1 MTRSKFR
8 TILPIFL
15 LLLTLPLPACRKGAG
30 KTAVFQERVSI
41 SGAGGKLEQGGKISV
56 MIRRDRRRLEADR
69 PFPWMSLEAPGVLI
83 LRLDRDLLW
92 VLDPATRRFVEKEIP
107 IPTLSGRNERKRP
120 DLTITRSDI
129 AVTKPG
135 VRKKIGGFEC
145 DRFDLVW
152 GIDLEKEGIR
162 IAGTLRGEIWTAPK
176 EGLLAEISDIED
188 AFLLTYL
195 KRVGMQKSPLFA
207 YLPDVMLQFFLR
219 EVLKDVIA
227 SEKNKLLTGAESLRQ
242 LEGYPI
248 EVALTWEMAPGVLRE
263 AVKERLE
270 AKRPE
275 THPARRRGRARTKA
289 REAVET
295 RLADRNGTSHGRSL
309 RIVVQRSGFAI
320 EENTDALFEIPAG
333 FNPYKR
339 P

>member
-1 MTRSKFR
+1 MPHPQSR
-8 TILPIFL
+8 TILSIFL
-15 LLLTLPLPACRKGAG
+15 ILLVLSLPACRKGAG

-41 SGAGGKLEQGGKISV
+41 SGAGGKLEQEGKISV

-69 PFPWMSLEAPGVLI
+69 ALPWMSLEAPGVLI

-92 VLDPATRRFVEKEIP
+92 VLDPAARRFVEKEIP
-107 IPTLSGRNERKRP
+107 LPTLSGRNERKRP
-120 DLTITRSDI
+120 DLTITRSEI

-135 VRKKIGGFEC
+135 VREEIGGFDC

-152 GIDLEKEGIR
+152 EIDLEKEGTR

-195 KRVGMQKSPLFA
+195 KQIGMQKSPLFA
-207 YLPDVMLQFFLR
+207 YLPDVMLQFLLR

-263 AVKERLE
+263 AVKERRE
-270 AKRPE
+270 AKKAE
-275 THPARRRGRARTKA
+275 THPARRRGRARAKA

-295 RLADRNGTSHGRSL
+295 RLSARSGESHGRTL
-309 RIVVQRSGFAI
+309 RIVVRRSGFAL
-320 EENTDALFEIPAG
+320 EENTDPLFEIPAG
-333 FNPYKR
+333 FNPYK
-339 P
+339 